1 MRRFFPSTQTFYTFI
16 SSLYC
21 DNMSH
26 DIELIGLSQHYVSR
40 GIYMRDSATLRDC
53 YELLKDYK
61 IGDEPIIEI
70 QIQRSDFEDDD

>member
-1 MRRFFPSTQTFYTFI
+1 
-16 SSLYC
+16 
-21 DNMSH
+21 
-26 DIELIGLSQHYVSR
+26 
-40 GIYMRDSATLRDC
+40 MRDSATLRDC